1 MHGLARK
8 PVPVGDTVGHLYP
21 GLERLSYESTRLVVR
36 ITEAEPVLMAIK
48 GTRIHTTEILR

>member
-21 GLERLSYESTRLVVR
+21 GLERLSYESGLVVR